1 MVVAGELPSFS
12 YFLYYSEVNQMNP
25 FPIEEV
31 SRLLRDRF
39 RIEEIIRVGGQGVV
53 CRGLR
58 TTSGVEQPGSQ
69 AVALKFYLD
78 PSQDVRVER
87 EIKALTGFH
96 HPNLA
101 HLVDH
106 GRVVVHGKTIRF
118 VAWEY
123 VEGEALDQRLMR
135 GPLPARLVA
144 CVGRDIARAIEH
156 IWTKRIVHRDVN
168 PKNIMLR
175 RSEEVAILID
185 LGVARH
191 LSETPITSE
200 GLTWGTI
207 GYLSPEQCR
216 AETNLTCSSDIFSL
230 GVVLQEALSACHPTG
245 GDQKILVALP
255 KKTSY
260 LMSTAPAGLADII
273 DSMLCLRAAFRPHP
287 HALAI
292 RLAELTAEL

>member
-1 MVVAGELPSFS
+1 M
-12 YFLYYSEVNQMNP
+12 
-25 FPIEEV
+25 
-31 SRLLRDRF
+31 
-39 RIEEIIRVGGQGVV
+39 
-53 CRGLR
+53 
-58 TTSGVEQPGSQ
+58 
-69 AVALKFYLD
+69 D

-101 HLVDH
+101 NLVDH
-106 GRVVVHGKTIRF
+106 GLVVVHGKTIRF

-123 VEGEALDQRLMR
+123 VDGEALDQRLLR
-135 GPLPARLVA
+135 GPLAARLVA
-144 CVGRDIARAIEH
+144 CIGRDVARAIEH

-175 RSEEVAILID
+175 REEEVAILID

-216 AETNLTCSSDIFSL
+216 AESNLTCSSDIFSL
-230 GVVLQEALSACHPTG
+230 GVVLQEALSGGHPTG
-245 GDQKILVALP
+245 ADQNMLVTAP
-255 KKTSY
+255 KKTSR
-260 LMSTAPAGLADII
+260 LMAASPSGLADVI

-287 HALAI
+287 HALSV
-292 RLAELTAEL
+292 RFAELTAEL

>member
-1 MVVAGELPSFS
+1 
-12 YFLYYSEVNQMNP
+12 LYYSEVNYMNP

-31 SRLLRDRF
+31 KKLLRDRF
-39 RIEEIIRVGGQGVV
+39 RIEEVIRIGGQGVV
-53 CRGLR
+53 CRGIR
-58 TTSGVEQPGSQ
+58 TASGIERSEDQV
-69 AVALKFYLD
+69 VALKFYMD
-78 PSQDVRVER
+78 PSQDIRVER

-106 GRVVVHGKTIRF
+106 GIVVVHDKTIRF

-123 VEGEALDQRLMR
+123 VEGEALDQRLTR
-135 GPLPARLVA
+135 GPLPGKLVA
-144 CVGRDIARAIEH
+144 CVGRDVARAIEH
-156 IWTKRIVHRDVN
+156 IWTKRIVHRDAN
-168 PKNIMLR
+168 PKNILLR
-175 RSEEVAILID
+175 RKEEVAILID

-200 GLTWGTI
+200 GLTWGTV

-230 GVVLQEALSACHPTG
+230 GVVLQEALSGAHPTG
-245 GDQKILVALP
+245 GDQNALVTLP
-255 KKTSY
+255 KKTSR
-260 LMSTAPAGLADII
+260 LMATSPAGLADVI
-273 DSMLCLRAAFRPHP
+273 DSMLGLRAAFRPHP

-292 RLAELTAEL
+292 RFAELTAEL